1 MENVN
6 LDLISPEGVSGE
18 LAAYMQANKA
28 DIGRMRPFL
37 FKGKDGIEKSFITV
51 YAGLDAE
58 GKKTYK
64 AVPLQVNSATLRRD
78 EWKQL
83 DDAVLMVQRERLTG
97 IADLESRGLTYTLT
111 NPMGTMVLHYEDM
124 DDSMEVEMTMDG
136 VSRAKNDRPNYETKY
151 LPIPII
157 HGDYEI
163 GARELEASRKLGTPL
178 DTTKAEQ
185 VARRISE
192 KLERLLFTK
201 TTYTKGGGTIY
212 SYISHPNRN
221 PQTLTLNWDDTTKT
235 SAQILADVKA
245 MKQKMLDDHFYGPY
259 VIYIPAAYETVLDG
273 DYINTVAGT
282 QTNGTNDTIRE
293 RILKIEKIEAVKVS
307 DFLPAN
313 NVVMVQMT
321 SNVVRL
327 VKGFAMQNIEW
338 KSEGGM
344 VTNYKVMTIQVP
356 QIRAT
361 QSGQCGI
368 VHLACD
374 L

>member
-1 MENVN
+1 MSDIQV
-6 LDLISPEGVSGE
+6 DLVSPEGVDGA
-18 LAAYMQANKA
+18 LAAYMQQNKT
-28 DIGRMRPFL
+28 DVGRMRPFL
-37 FKGKDGIEKSFITV
+37 ATGKDKVERSYVSV
-51 YAGLDAE
+51 YMGLDGE

-64 AVPLQVNSATLRRD
+64 AVPLQVNNATLRRD

-83 DDAVLMVQRERLTG
+83 DDAVLNVQRERLTG
-97 IADLESRGLTYTLT
+97 IADLESRGLTYNLT
-111 NPMGTMVLHYEDM
+111 NPMGTMVLQYEDM

-136 VSRAKNDRPNYETKY
+136 VSRSKNDRPNYETKY

-163 GARELEASRKLGTPL
+163 SARELEASRRLGTPL

-192 KLERLLFTK
+192 KLERLLFTN
-201 TTYTKGGGTIY
+201 TSFTKGGGSIY

-221 PQTLTLNWDDTTKT
+221 LATLSLAWDNASKT
-235 SAQILADVKA
+235 PAQILDDVIG
-245 MKQKMLDDHFYGPY
+245 MKNKMIEDHFFGPY
-259 VIYIPAAYETVLDG
+259 VIYIPTAYETVMDK
-273 DYINTVAGT
+273 DFINTVAGT
-282 QTNGTNDTIRE
+282 QTNGSSDTIRQ
-293 RILKIEKIEAVKVS
+293 RLLKIENIAAIKVS

-327 VKGFAMQNIEW
+327 VKGFAMQNVEW

-368 VHLACD
+368 VHLA
-374 L
+374 

>member
-6 LDLISPEGVSGE
+6 LDLISPEGASGE
-18 LAAYMQANKA
+18 LAAYMRANKA
-28 DIGRMRPFL
+28 DIGSMRPFL
-37 FKGKDGIEKSFITV
+37 HTVKGVEKSFITV
-51 YAGLDAE
+51 YTGLNDKGE
-58 GKKTYK
+58 KTYK

-97 IADLESRGLTYTLT
+97 IGDLESRGLTYTLA
-111 NPMGTMVLHYEDM
+111 NPMGTMVLQYEDM
-124 DDSMEVEMTMDG
+124 DDGMEVEMTMDG

-163 GARELEASRKLGTPL
+163 GARELEASRRLGTPL

-192 KLERLLFTK
+192 KLERLLFTD
-201 TTYTKGGGTIY
+201 TTYTKGGGSIY
-212 SYISHPNRN
+212 SYISHPRRN
-221 PQTLTLNWDDTTKT
+221 PQTLTLAWDDTTKT
-235 SAQILADVKA
+235 PAQILADVLA

-259 VIYIPAAYETVLDG
+259 VIYIPSAYETELDN
-273 DYINTVAGT
+273 DFVNSVADVQTSGT
-282 QTNGTNDTIRE
+282 SLTIRE
-293 RILKIEKIEAVKVS
+293 RLLKIESIEAIKVS
-307 DFLPAN
+307 DFLPAD

-327 VKGFAMQNIEW
+327 VKGFAMQNVQW

-368 VHLACD
+368 VHLA
-374 L
+374 